1 MGTEGAAQVGRRD
14 HRDSD
19 RLEDGRPRE
28 PDHDNDVRE
37 LLDRQSELPPIDLR
51 VETAPEEAKVR
62 LERGLVEALQGD
74 LDEEDVDVRGGHDDE
89 AEEERDVRYHHE
101 DDVLPLVARDGWRE
115 DEVARVRIAR
125 AIERFEG
132 ELDDR
137 EEVGIQVEERR
148 RQVW

>member
-1 MGTEGAAQVGRRD
+1 M
-14 HRDSD
+14 
-19 RLEDGRPRE
+19 
-28 PDHDNDVRE
+28 
-37 LLDRQSELPPIDLR
+37 
-51 VETAPEEAKVR
+51 
-62 LERGLVEALQGD
+62 EALPGD

-148 RQVW
+148 GQVW